1 MSCGCVRRRGGFY
14 KNRRILNE
22 LGVLSISPNMQWMS
36 VQTGAAA
43 ANTAGMILA
52 VPAAPPAEFVED
64 IGQRAPHASPA
75 EPARAERMHA

>member
-1 MSCGCVRRRGGFY
+1 MNWVFLFNIFRQYRA
-14 KNRRILNE
+14 K
-22 LGVLSISPNMQWMS
+22 NMQWMS